1 MTEQE
6 RMKQGYVWQ
15 DDDENMNLQAHT
27 KALVREFNSMPP
39 EDMEGR
45 EALLHDIFGKVGK
58 NVWITPPLTAAV
70 GKYVSIGDGTYSNM
84 NLTLID
90 DWKITIGKNV
100 LIGPNVTLC
109 TTGHPIDPEHRGDGM
124 YSFPITIGDN
134 VWLGANVVVLPDV
147 TIGENSSIWYNVVIR
162 GDMNS
167 IVIGEYTNIQ
177 DNSTIHVMG
186 GEPTI
191 IGDYVTIG
199 HNVVLHC
206 DNVGNNCLIR
216 MGVILAGMCSVGE
229 NSMIGAGTLV
239 PHNTK
244 LPPNSLILG
253 VPCRIKRKLYEDERK
268 GSFQHWYNCFRRTFC
283 NVSVHCL

>member
-15 DDDENMNLQAHT
+15 DDDENMSLQAHT

-100 LIGPNVTLC
+100 LTS
-109 TTGHPIDPEHRGDGM
+109 H
-124 YSFPITIGDN
+124 
-134 VWLGANVVVLPDV
+134 
-147 TIGENSSIWYNVVIR
+147 
-162 GDMNS
+162 
-167 IVIGEYTNIQ
+167 
-177 DNSTIHVMG
+177 
-186 GEPTI
+186 
-191 IGDYVTIG
+191 
-199 HNVVLHC
+199 
-206 DNVGNNCLIR
+206 
-216 MGVILAGMCSVGE
+216 
-229 NSMIGAGTLV
+229 
-239 PHNTK
+239 
-244 LPPNSLILG
+244 
-253 VPCRIKRKLYEDERK
+253 
-268 GSFQHWYNCFRRTFC
+268 
-283 NVSVHCL
+283 